1 MVKVQIFLRAHC
13 SSIDNHPNKKVGL
26 QLNLKCQTH
35 PAQKVHCEIFCGW
48 SFFRFFKLLIDLG

>member
-48 SFFRFFKLLIDLG
+48 SFFGVFDL